1 MKNKLLAVLAI
12 GMLFIS
18 CEKEMKIS
26 RLDHTVTKE
35 VTDFSPVYIDKNEKG
50 EVTFNQANRIGN
62 THWILTINR
71 ELTLAE
77 ILPALQELTHRKYE
91 KESAHEDTKDIYLV
105 YSDTLNQQNAF
116 VKLPFKYIKGKYT
129 DIDFHP
135 DTKYLNKIPDLETF
149 KSRFLQTEAI
159 NEPFKKVN
167 FQLAKEMSVEEFTA
181 ILVACHQLNIA
192 EKIDD
197 TTHIF

>member
-1 MKNKLLAVLAI
+1 MKNRFLAFVAI
-12 GMLFIS
+12 GMLFTA
-18 CEKEMKIS
+18 CQKEMKIS

-35 VTDFSPVYIDKNEKG
+35 ITDFSPVYIDKNEKG
-50 EVTFNQANRIGN
+50 EVAFNQANRIGN
-62 THWILTINR
+62 THWVLTINR

-77 ILPALQELTHRKYE
+77 VLPALQELTHRKYE

-105 YSDTLNQQNAF
+105 YSDTLNKQNAF
-116 VKLPFKYIKGKYT
+116 VKLPFKHIKDKYT
-129 DIDFHP
+129 DIDFDP
-135 DTKYLNKIPDLETF
+135 NTKYLNKIPDVATF
-149 KSRFLQTEAI
+149 KQRFSQIEAI

-167 FQLAKEMSVEEFTA
+167 FQLAKEMTIEEFVT
-181 ILVACHQLNIA
+181 ILVTCHQLNIA